1 MSSGEAGWA
10 VVCSRV
16 PLSLLADPKDRTA
29 VIQGFLPAAGHGTH
43 FLGWLPAARREGE
56 HGGMGVGQAHL
67 AQTSGRR
74 VWRTAKVRAA
84 LPWWK
89 RLPLA
94 QARETLGVTPH

>member
-1 MSSGEAGWA
+1 MEAW
-10 VVCSRV
+10 VWVQ
-16 PLSLLADPKDRTA
+16 RT
-29 VIQGFLPAAGHGTH
+29 LPRH
-43 FLGWLPAARREGE
+43 
-56 HGGMGVGQAHL
+56 QA
-67 AQTSGRR
+67 RR

>member
-43 FLGWLPAARREGE
+43 FLGWLPAARKE
-56 HGGMGVGQAHL
+56 
-67 AQTSGRR
+67 
-74 VWRTAKVRAA
+74 
-84 LPWWK
+84 
-89 RLPLA
+89 
-94 QARETLGVTPH
+94 